1 MNLKLRTHKVGSAN
15 VVEVA
20 GEVELHNAELLRD
33 ELLRAGQGEHPC
45 LVVDLSRVS
54 FIDST
59 GVGVLVG
66 AFKRVRE
73 IGTLS
78 VVCPQRNVRRIFEIT
93 GLTKVFML
101 HNSVESA
108 LAECAVSPAVSPAA
122 ASAAASAAANA
133 RTAKTP
139 VAEGETH
146 A

>member
-1 MNLKLRTHKVGSAN
+1 MNLKLRTHKMGSAN

-20 GEVELHNAELLRD
+20 GEVELHNAELLRA
-33 ELLRAGQGEHPC
+33 ELLRAGNGEHPC
-45 LVVDLSRVS
+45 VVVDLSRVS

-93 GLTKVFML
+93 GLTKVFVL
-101 HNSVESA
+101 HQNVDDA
-108 LAECAVSPAVSPAA
+108 LSECTSSLFKSP
-122 ASAAASAAANA
+122 
-133 RTAKTP
+133 KTP
-139 VAEGETH
+139 VTEGETH

>member
-1 MNLKLRTHKVGSAN
+1 MNLKLRTHKVAGSN

-33 ELLRAGQGEHPC
+33 ELMRATETVNPC
-45 LVVDLSRVS
+45 VIVDLSRVS

-78 VVCPQRNVRRIFEIT
+78 VVCPQRSVRRVFEIT
-93 GLTKVFML
+93 GLTQVFVL
-101 HNSVESA
+101 HQTVEEA
-108 LAECAVSPAVSPAA
+108 LTECAMSNEFNGAHPSHSSPQPQFAPD
-122 ASAAASAAANA
+122 ASL
-133 RTAKTP
+133 
-139 VAEGETH
+139 VEGGRD

>member
-1 MNLKLRTHKVGSAN
+1 MNLKLRTYKLGSAH

-33 ELLRAGQGEHPC
+33 ELLRAGNGEHPC
-45 LVVDLSRVS
+45 VVVDLSRVS

-93 GLTKVFML
+93 GLTKVFAL
-101 HNSVESA
+101 HQTVSDA
-108 LAECAVSPAVSPAA
+108 LNECATTPVIVSET
-122 ASAAASAAANA
+122 
-133 RTAKTP
+133 R
-139 VAEGETH
+139 VAEGEAH

>member
-1 MNLKLRTHKVGSAN
+1 MNLKLRTHKMGSAN

-33 ELLRAGQGEHPC
+33 ELLRAGNGEHPC
-45 LVVDLSRVS
+45 VVVDLSRVS

-93 GLTKVFML
+93 GLTKVFVL
-101 HNSVESA
+101 HQNVSDA
-108 LAECAVSPAVSPAA
+108 LNECAALPAA
-122 ASAAASAAANA
+122 SGATTANTATSDKA
-133 RTAKTP
+133 R

>member
-1 MNLKLRTHKVGSAN
+1 MNLKLRTYKMGSAN

-33 ELLRAGQGEHPC
+33 ELFRAGNSEHPC
-45 LVVDLSRVS
+45 VVVDLSRVS

-93 GLTKVFML
+93 GLTKVFVL
-101 HNSVESA
+101 HQNVDDA
-108 LAECAVSPAVSPAA
+108 LSECATLPTTT
-122 ASAAASAAANA
+122 SATA
-133 RTAKTP
+133 AKTR
-139 VAEGETH
+139 VAKGEAH

>member
-1 MNLKLRTHKVGSAN
+1 MNLKLRTHQMGRAN

-33 ELLRAGQGEHPC
+33 ELLRAGNGEHPC
-45 LVVDLSRVS
+45 VVVDLSRVS

-73 IGTLS
+73 LGTLS

-101 HNSVESA
+101 HQNVDDA
-108 LAECAVSPAVSPAA
+108 LNECAASPL
-122 ASAAASAAANA
+122 
-133 RTAKTP
+133 TTQKTP
-139 VAEGETH
+139 VAEGENH